1 MFISKLSTP
10 KTSDS
15 IFRIISKHDLFNPYE
30 DFLSY
35 KVERKASLDSIG
47 ASIPK
52 NIPAFWHGDEQEDEG
67 KNVYLCACLH
77 YYASRELDSIAR
89 IEYEKYKRV
98 QKKIGF

>member
-1 MFISKLSTP
+1 
-10 KTSDS
+10 
-15 IFRIISKHDLFNPYE
+15 LFNPYDE
-30 DFLSY
+30 FLAY
-35 KVERKASLDSIG
+35 KIERKIFLDSLA

-52 NIPAFWHGDEQEDEG
+52 KLPTFWHIDEQEDQG

-98 QKKIGF
+98 QKKIGL